1 MQILHLVPLTR
12 RLLQNMYTIGTL
24 TRLTVVNNV
33 GNQIVLCVLMIL
45 AIFFG
50 KNVTEIDVP
59 EMILEFCSGSSN
71 DKRLSS
77 VEAYRIGKLTIVG
90 FFSKKN
96 VFFVKRFM

>member
-1 MQILHLVPLTR
+1 M
-12 RLLQNMYTIGTL
+12 
-24 TRLTVVNNV
+24 NNV

-59 EMILEFCSGSSN
+59 EMIYNEVVSSGSYN
-71 DKRLSS
+71 DKRLGS

-90 FFSKKN
+90 FFSRKN
-96 VFFVKRFM
+96 VFLVKRFM